1 MVSHQKV
8 TQMAKQN
15 QEKTIHLETKLMTI
29 ERHLPI
35 MIQEILE
42 FYFEKRVSSTVG
54 NMVTKEEMKEAL
66 SLKMNYDDFALFRKR
81 LDQDRTQE
89 YKNFEFEEKIHKL
102 DRQLLQY
109 VTKDSH
115 EVSMREKASNENLEE
130 IQTQMSKLQQLS
142 VQLEEKL
149 VTRVTTLRSDYEN
162 KTSEMIDQ
170 LRDLQAKVDE
180 FDVEDVSYGD
190 EDEDED
196 LGSELEDTLDVND
209 MNKQFRG

>member
-1 MVSHQKV
+1 
-8 TQMAKQN
+8 
-15 QEKTIHLETKLMTI
+15 
-29 ERHLPI
+29 
-35 MIQEILE
+35 
-42 FYFEKRVSSTVG
+42 
-54 NMVTKEEMKEAL
+54 
-66 SLKMNYDDFALFRKR
+66 
-81 LDQDRTQE
+81 
-89 YKNFEFEEKIHKL
+89 
-102 DRQLLQY
+102 
-109 VTKDSH
+109 
-115 EVSMREKASNENLEE
+115 
-130 IQTQMSKLQQLS
+130 MSKLQQLS